1 MSERYTKGSV
11 KMKKL
16 IVSLLAMLM
25 LAGCSANTDKTS
37 SVNVDELEFPYNCT
51 DTVDV
56 TQLKDANVKYAQVAL
71 ILEEPKKNFGCHMII
86 DGKFEIDEYED
97 GKLFYSVIVKD
108 TIGCC
113 TKSVELK
120 LKNTDNI
127 PEKDTDVVVQGTFGY
142 YKENGKIFLCL
153 EDAEIMKTM

>member
-1 MSERYTKGSV
+1 
-11 KMKKL
+11 MKKL

-25 LAGCSANTDKTS
+25 LAGCASQKDAS
-37 SVNVDELEFPYNCT
+37 SVNVDELDFPYNCT
-51 DTVDV
+51 DTVDI
-56 TQLKDANVKYAQVAL
+56 TQLENANVKYAQVAL

-97 GKLFYSVIVKD
+97 GKTFYSVIVKD

-120 LKNTDNI
+120 LKNTDDI

-153 EDAEIMKTM
+153 EDAEIRKTM